1 MVHFG
6 KKKKFQMESKP
17 QSKPLFTEYKME
29 PSPNGNSNQS
39 NKPIIFISPLP
50 STKPSPCPS
59 PKPYTGTTA
68 GTDSKISSDSSSDYS
83 PYSSNYPSPCPSP
96 KPQIPTHK
104 KKPDQSNSNPNPY
117 HYQLLAPSPGRSP
130 PIQATSE
137 KNKNNNSS
145 NSAPGTGTSVS
156 TGTGSSR
163 ESIDST
169 GGPVNKHHT
178 GGDIRWEA
186 IQLANSR
193 DAPLN
198 LGHFRLLKRLG
209 YGDIGSVYL
218 VELRGTGTYF
228 AMKVMDKASLISRNK
243 LIRAETEREILGLL
257 DHPFLPTLYSYFETD
272 KFYCLVMEY
281 CSGGNLHSL
290 RQKQSS
296 KHFTEHAARLVFSS
310 LKF

>member
-1 MVHFG
+1 
-6 KKKKFQMESKP
+6 MEPKP
-17 QSKPLFTEYKME
+17 QSKPLFTDYKME
-29 PSPNGNSNQS
+29 LTPNGNSNQS
-39 NKPIIFISPLP
+39 NHNKPSIFISPLP
-50 STKPSPCPS
+50 SPKPSPCPS
-59 PKPYTGTTA
+59 PKPYTGTSAGT
-68 GTDSKISSDSSSDYS
+68 GTDSKLSSDSSSDYS

-104 KKPDQSNSNPNPY
+104 KKPDQSNPNTN
-117 HYQLLAPSPGRSP
+117 HYQHPAPSPGRSP
-130 PIQATSE
+130 PFLPITE
-137 KNKNNNSS
+137 KNKNS
-145 NSAPGTGTSVS
+145 NSTNNAPGTGTGTSAS
-156 TGTGSSR
+156 TGTGSNR
-163 ESIDST
+163 ESTDSI

-186 IQLANSR
+186 IQIANSR
-193 DAPLN
+193 DSPLN

-290 RQKQSS
+290 RQKQLS

-310 LKF
+310 LDIIV